1 MKKEMKGLCEQAD
14 GVKTYTYR
22 ITDHK
27 IIKDI
32 MNALASDKSYGRLP
46 IGGLHERFERFQET
60 ICTNLVP
67 QSIDEA
73 FLLTQALINY
83 DTNVIYIQAFKPH
96 YNEKIKSSVAVNYI
110 DIDFTYFGDETLL
123 DFELIPRYV
132 GMEDEDKT
140 KVDEPIDVSVL
151 VGFDLNVI
159 ESEYENNE
167 EVEENAD
174 CE

>member
-1 MKKEMKGLCEQAD
+1 MS
-14 GVKTYTYR
+14 
-22 ITDHK
+22 H
-27 IIKDI
+27 
-32 MNALASDKSYGRLP
+32 
-46 IGGLHERFERFQET
+46 
-60 ICTNLVP
+60 
-67 QSIDEA
+67 
-73 FLLTQALINY
+73 
-83 DTNVIYIQAFKPH
+83 
-96 YNEKIKSSVAVNYI
+96 I
-110 DIDFTYFGDETLL
+110 DIDFTYYGDETLL

>member
-27 IIKDI
+27 VIKDI
-32 MNALASDKSYGRLP
+32 MNALASDKSYGRLLS
-46 IGGLHERFERFQET
+46 GGLHERFERFQET

-67 QSIDEA
+67 QSMDEA

-132 GMEDEDKT
+132 GIEDEDKT
-140 KVDEPIDVSVL
+140 KVDELIDVSVL
-151 VGFDLNVI
+151 VGFDLDVI

>member
-27 IIKDI
+27 VIKDI
-32 MNALASDKSYGRLP
+32 MNALASDKSYGRLLS
-46 IGGLHERFERFQET
+46 GGLHERFERFQET

-67 QSIDEA
+67 QSMDEA

-140 KVDEPIDVSVL
+140 KVDELIDVSVL
-151 VGFDLNVI
+151 VGFDLDVI

>member
-27 IIKDI
+27 VIKDI
-32 MNALASDKSYGRLP
+32 MNALASDKSYGRLLS
-46 IGGLHERFERFQET
+46 GGLHERFERFQET

-140 KVDEPIDVSVL
+140 KVDELIDVSVL
-151 VGFDLNVI
+151 VGFDLDVI

-167 EVEENAD
+167 EVKEDAD